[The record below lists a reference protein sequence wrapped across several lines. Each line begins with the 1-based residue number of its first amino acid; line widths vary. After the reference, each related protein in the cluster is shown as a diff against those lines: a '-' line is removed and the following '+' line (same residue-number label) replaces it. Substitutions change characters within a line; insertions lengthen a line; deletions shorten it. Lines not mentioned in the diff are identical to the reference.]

1 MEIFLQAVPGLE
13 ENLAQEAAALG
24 LTAPRVVPGGVI
36 CQGEM
41 ADIWR
46 ANLWLRGAGRVLAR
60 IAEFRVMHLA
70 QLDKRAHKV
79 DWLSVLRPDQPVR
92 VDAVCRKS
100 KIYHHKA
107 AAQRIE
113 RALED
118 AGLSLSS
125 EAAIVVKARIED
137 DLCSISLDTSGESL
151 HKRGHKEF
159 IGKAPMRENLAFAFL
174 RQCGFDGSQT
184 VVDPMCGSG
193 TFVLEAA
200 DMAAGLAPGRTRGFA
215 FEQLA
220 GFDAQAW
227 EAMKAEAKGHA
238 PKARFYGFDR
248 DDGAIRGA
256 RANAERAGLSDFTS
270 FERQAISDLT
280 PPDGPPGLVMV
291 NPPYGARIGNRKLL
305 FGLYGALGA
314 TLKAQFK
321 GWRVG
326 LVTSDGGLAKSTGL
340 NWDTPAAP
348 VAFGGLSV
356 TLWQT
361 HIS

>member
-1 MEIFLQAVPGLE
+1 MTKANSIKGIAVSLMIGALIILAGSQGSIQLQGLPLFLICGAIGFVLHWAVFAPSYAFQTEHYFDLTGSISYITTVI
-13 ENLAQEAAALG
+13 AAL
-24 LTAPRVVPGGVI
+24 LLNPTL
-36 CQGEM
+36 
-41 ADIWR
+41 DIRDIIIAAMIGIWALRLGSFLFWR
-46 ANLWLRGAGRVLAR
+46 IKKDG
-60 IAEFRVMHLA
+60 
-70 QLDKRAHKV
+70 QDKRFIQMKTQFL
-79 DWLSVLRPDQPVR
+79 WFLMTWTLGGLWVLV
-92 VDAVCRKS
+92 
-100 KIYHHKA
+100 
-107 AAQRIE
+107 
-113 RALED
+113 
-118 AGLSLSS
+118 
-125 EAAIVVKARIED
+125 
-137 DLCSISLDTSGESL
+137 T
-151 HKRGHKEF
+151 
-159 IGKAPMRENLAFAFL
+159 
-174 RQCGFDGSQT
+174 
-184 VVDPMCGSG
+184 
-193 TFVLEAA
+193 
-200 DMAAGLAPGRTRGFA
+200 MAAGLAAGRTRGFA